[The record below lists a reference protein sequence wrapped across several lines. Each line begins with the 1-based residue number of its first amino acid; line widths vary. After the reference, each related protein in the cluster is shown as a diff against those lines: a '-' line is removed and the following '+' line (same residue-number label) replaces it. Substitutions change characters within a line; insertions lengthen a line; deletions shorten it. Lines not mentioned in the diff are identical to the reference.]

1 MNRAPDLASLLEP
14 IRRQLDA
21 VDALLISTAG
31 QASEPIRSALAN
43 LLSGGKRMRPAIVLL
58 VARLYDRDPAP
69 FVQLAAA
76 LEMLH
81 TATLIHDDVIDRA
94 ALRRGHRTLHM
105 QWATKAAVL
114 AGDYLLAEAVS
125 MTAALD
131 VPRLV
136 QILAQALRA
145 MCAGEIRQSLRR
157 RLPSDMRQAY
167 HETIQAKSASLFAA
181 GAEMASLLAQADPAQ
196 VAALRDFGWEL
207 GIAFQMT
214 DDILDMTG
222 AVGELGKD
230 AAADLRQGLI
240 TLPTLVYLET
250 AQDPRAVQSVLDGQR
265 DPEQVAA
272 AIEAIITSGALQAA
286 SEEVCA
292 HVARG
297 RLALQS
303 LPHNAWKQ
311 LLDDLLAF
319 VVQRRS

>member
-1 MNRAPDLASLLEP
+1 
-14 IRRQLDA
+14 
-21 VDALLISTAG
+21 
-31 QASEPIRSALAN
+31 
-43 LLSGGKRMRPAIVLL
+43 MRPAVVLL
-58 VARLYDRDPAP
+58 VARLYDRDSDP

-94 ALRRGHRTLHM
+94 ALRRGHRTLHK
-105 QWATKAAVL
+105 QWSTKAAVL
-114 AGDYLLAEAVS
+114 AGDYLLAESVS
-125 MTAALD
+125 MTATLAI
-131 VPRLV
+131 PRLV

-145 MCAGEIRQSLRR
+145 MCAGEIRQSLRH

-167 HETIQAKSASLFAA
+167 YETIQAKSASLFAA
-181 GAEMASLLAQADPAQ
+181 GAEMASHLAQANPAQ

-222 AVGELGKD
+222 AAGELGKD

-250 AQDPRAVQSVLDGQR
+250 AHDTRAVQSVLDGQR
-265 DPEQVAA
+265 DPEQVSA
-272 AIEAIITSGALQAA
+272 AIEAIISSGALQAA

-297 RLALQS
+297 RLALQT
-303 LPHNAWKQ
+303 LPQNAWRQ

-319 VVQRRS
+319 VIQRRS